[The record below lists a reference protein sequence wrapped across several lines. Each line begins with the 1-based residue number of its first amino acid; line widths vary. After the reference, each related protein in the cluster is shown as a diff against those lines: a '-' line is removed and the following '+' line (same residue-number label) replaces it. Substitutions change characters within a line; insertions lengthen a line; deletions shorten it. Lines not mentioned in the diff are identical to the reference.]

1 MSARS
6 NPRGEWADSG
16 ELLWD
21 ETKDGKLKHEGEVMF
36 DEVPLGNGD
45 TVRLIVQTGLNDRG
59 SVVILGLLMDKPINA
74 RRLKGIP
81 LEAVRNECERI
92 ITWNGAGVAAT
103 IDFIQDPDD
112 DMPIWDETRELAVDK
127 LSRLGITDRNSA
139 EFLALV
145 AEVVRDARARGG
157 GGWNAVAKALTD
169 SDGIPI
175 SRASAQRYMKRARES
190 GHEMGLLSRSTD
202 NVKSFKDQIER

>member
-1 MSARS
+1 
-6 NPRGEWADSG
+6 
-16 ELLWD
+16 
-21 ETKDGKLKHEGEVMF
+21 
-36 DEVPLGNGD
+36 
-45 TVRLIVQTGLNDRG
+45 
-59 SVVILGLLMDKPINA
+59 
-74 RRLKGIP
+74 
-81 LEAVRNECERI
+81 
-92 ITWNGAGVAAT
+92 
-103 IDFIQDPDD
+103 
-112 DMPIWDETRELAVDK
+112 VDK